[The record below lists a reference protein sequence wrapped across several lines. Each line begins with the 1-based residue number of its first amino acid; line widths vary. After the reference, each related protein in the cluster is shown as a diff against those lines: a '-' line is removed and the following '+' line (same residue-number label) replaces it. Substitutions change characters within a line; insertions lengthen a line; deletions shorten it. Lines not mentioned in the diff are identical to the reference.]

1 MKRITLILL
10 SLAIVGVASAQNN
23 NDRAVIPVGVTLNSI
38 MRLTIVSGGNIEF
51 SFNTI
56 RDYEDGISYNTQYDT
71 RFTIASSVD
80 YAVSLQTEDGN
91 LIRTDLMSDT
101 VGAGG
106 VGDAITLNLN
116 YLEFDLTNN
125 GGASITGAFLSGG
138 TALSQS
144 QTIIEAEAG
153 GQDDNDFT
161 LRWQCGVT
169 TSLLDNSPPAGRY
182 GTNAFL
188 ILSSQ

>member
-56 RDYEDGISYNTQYDT
+56 RDYETGIAYNTQYDT

-80 YAVSLQTEDGN
+80 YAVSLQTEDN
-91 LIRTDLMSDT
+91 SLIRTDLMSDT
-101 VGAGG
+101 IGTGGAG
-106 VGDAITLNLN
+106 DAVTLNLDF
-116 YLEFDLTNN
+116 LEYDLTNN
-125 GGASITGAFLSGG
+125 GGATTTIFLNGG
-138 TALSQS
+138 TALSQN
-144 QTIIEAEAG
+144 QTIIEAPAG

-169 TSLLDNSPPAGRY
+169 NSLLTNSPPAGRY